1 MLRALSSVDGHVLW
15 EFNTAVEFQT
25 KNGITARGGSLGQP
39 GATVAGGMVFIGS
52 GFVGGG
58 NGTPG
63 NVMLAFGLD

>member
-1 MLRALSSVDGHVLW
+1 VLW

-25 KNGITARGGSLGQP
+25 KNGIMARGGSLGQP
-39 GATVAGGMVFIGS
+39 GATVAGGMVFMGS

-63 NVMLAFGLD
+63 NVMLAFGVE

>member
-1 MLRALSSVDGHVLW
+1 VLW

-25 KNGITARGGSLGQP
+25 KNGIAARGGSLGQP
-39 GATVAGGMVFIGS
+39 GATVAGGMVFMGS

-63 NVMLAFGLD
+63 NVMLAFGPE